1 MAVDMSVSSLFCS
14 CLLNP
19 RVAAAEILDDYC
31 PNYLF
36 VGVLVLLFSHLSI
49 ALSYHVLSPSG
60 LSVFGLVLEV
70 AGAATVGFIHMLIFC
85 SILHVLISTL
95 GHHGSYLKLLTW
107 DLFSQ
112 APMSLLCSIW
122 IVGKSFEVLFH
133 DSILA
138 GLIYFL
144 SMGILFFYTFYILG
158 LGIQRNYSIE
168 NWSSAFFMIASSI
181 FIYALLCMTL
191 FTGLT
196 VSFLGHLFNAT
207 V

>member
-1 MAVDMSVSSLFCS
+1 MSVSSLFCS
-14 CLLNP
+14 CLVSP
-19 RVAAAEILDDYC
+19 SVAAAEILDDYC

-36 VGVLVLLFSHLSI
+36 LGVLVLLFSHLSI
-49 ALSYHVLSPSG
+49 ALSYHVLNPSG

-70 AGAATVGFIHMLIFC
+70 VGAATIGFIHMVIFC

-133 DSILA
+133 NSVLA

-144 SMGILFFYTFYILG
+144 SMGFLFFYTFYILG
-158 LGIQRNYSIE
+158 LGIQRNYSIG

-181 FIYALLCMTL
+181 FIYVLLCMTL
-191 FTGLT
+191 FTGLA

>member
-1 MAVDMSVSSLFCS
+1 MSVSSLFCS
-14 CLLNP
+14 CLVSP
-19 RVAAAEILDDYC
+19 SVAAAEILDDYC

-36 VGVLVLLFSHLSI
+36 LGVLVLLFSHLSI
-49 ALSYHVLSPSG
+49 ALSYHVLNPSG

-70 AGAATVGFIHMLIFC
+70 VGAATVGFIHMLIFC

-133 DSILA
+133 NSVLA

-144 SMGILFFYTFYILG
+144 SMGFLFFYTFYILG

-191 FTGLT
+191 ITGLT